1 MVLLIRNANKRTKMI
16 KVVPNGTESLG
27 RPGDQLKSFSL
38 SEVSII
44 NRFQTSAKALV
55 QLIPEKAD

>member
-1 MVLLIRNANKRTKMI
+1 MI

-38 SEVSII
+38 LEVSIS
-44 NRFQTSAKALV
+44 NRLQTSAKALV
-55 QLIPEKAD
+55 QLIPEKVD